1 MPLFIT
7 GYPTVVFF
15 VLLAGEEH
23 YFGRNTWLWFTLVE
37 FIAIAWQTVVLTMWM
52 KQPAPNRVCPSPVP
66 NEGRVERVRRMS
78 IAAGLTLVMGPP
90 VTPDTAPV
98 RLPATLM
105 SAGPETDPDDDS
117 STEGSDSEEE
127 PTPTITAP
135 SSLEAR
141 HDIRASSTGKLML
154 PPISHPN
161 K

>member
-1 MPLFIT
+1 
-7 GYPTVVFF
+7 
-15 VLLAGEEH
+15 
-23 YFGRNTWLWFTLVE
+23 
-37 FIAIAWQTVVLTMWM
+37 
-52 KQPAPNRVCPSPVP
+52 
-66 NEGRVERVRRMS
+66 MS

-105 SAGPETDPDDDS
+105 SAAGPATDDPDDDS

-154 PPISHPN
+154 PPISRPN